1 MLSPLKNLFYYDK
14 EPGDLIE
21 IFRIAY
27 QHWAVYVGDGYVIHL
42 APTTE
47 QAGGGPAMLMSVAYN
62 TALVR
67 KEKLQDVVG
76 TDKWNVN
83 NILDERYE
91 PFSPEEIVERAESML
106 DQELPYRVAQK
117 NCEHFATNMRYGMP
131 ESRQVQR
138 AVDAVLGNMMMPR
151 RNPVADL
158 FVDMLQIARGNK
170 R

>member
-1 MLSPLKNLFYYDK
+1 
-14 EPGDLIE
+14 
-21 IFRIAY
+21 
-27 QHWAVYVGDGYVIHL
+27 
-42 APTTE
+42 
-47 QAGGGPAMLMSVAYN
+47 MLMSVAYN

-106 DQELPYRVAQK
+106 DQEQPYRVAQK

-131 ESRQVQR
+131 ESRQVR
-138 AVDAVLGNMMMPR
+138 DVYYSR
-151 RNPVADL
+151 
-158 FVDMLQIARGNK
+158 
-170 R
+170 